1 MQKLIKGVQVIES
14 KRMVDERGWLQEIA
28 RNSQLPNPIQQVYIT
43 NAEKSV
49 IKAMHCHNF
58 QWDFMTCLKGKMK
71 LILVDVR
78 HDSET
83 FGMINTFILENM
95 NMSVVIPERVLH
107 GFQGLREGENTILN
121 CVSVEYNHE
130 NPDEIRYGTHGY
142 FYVNKTDG
150 SIIEFP
156 TKHDVLDFKDSTN
169 VKLDKHFKEIEVKKE
184 LWEIKNG

>member
-28 RNSQLPNPIQQVYIT
+28 RNSQLPYPIQQVYIT

-49 IKAMHCHNF
+49 IKAMHCHTF
-58 QWDFMTCLKGKMK
+58 QRDFMTCLKGKMK

-95 NMSVVIPERVLH
+95 NMSVVIPEKVLH

-121 CVSVEYNHE
+121 CVSAEYNHE

-142 FYVNKTDG
+142 FYINKIDG
-150 SIIEFP
+150 SIMEFS
-156 TKHDVLDFKDSTN
+156 TKYDVMMFEAYNENFLDNYKC
-169 VKLDKHFKEIEVKKE
+169 IEVDRE

>member
-1 MQKLIKGVQVIES
+1 MKKLIDGVKIIET
-14 KRMVDERGWLQEIA
+14 KRLVDERGWLQEIA
-28 RNSQLPNPIQQVYIT
+28 RNSQLPYPIKQVYIT
-43 NAEKSV
+43 SAEKNV
-49 IKAMHCHNF
+49 CKAFHQHVSSN

-95 NMSVVIPERVLH
+95 NMSVVIPEKVLH

-121 CVSVEYNHE
+121 CVSAEYNHE
-130 NPDEIRYGTHGY
+130 NPDEIRYGTHGC
-142 FYVNKTDG
+142 FYVHKETG
-150 SIIEFP
+150 EIIEMSSGNF
-156 TKHDVLDFKDSTN
+156 TGFFESEN
-169 VKLDKHFKEIEVKKE
+169 FKEIEVPAS

>member
-1 MQKLIKGVQVIES
+1 MQKLIDGVKIIET
-14 KRMVDERGWLQEIA
+14 KRLIDERGWLQEIA
-28 RNSQLPNPIQQVYIT
+28 RNSQIPFPIQQVYIT
-43 NAEKSV
+43 NAEKNV
-49 IKAMHCHNF
+49 CKAFHQHVSSN

-78 HDSET
+78 YDSET

-95 NMSVVIPERVLH
+95 NMSVVIPEKVLH

-121 CVSVEYNHE
+121 CVSAEYNHE

-150 SIIEFP
+150 SIIE
-156 TKHDVLDFKDSTN
+156 VN
-169 VKLDKHFKEIEVKKE
+169 EGKLYEHFDMKQCKEIIVPAS